1 MIHRRDLLAAL
12 SVLSVLPG
20 LAGCAAVAPPG
31 TLDDAD
37 RQVLSRIEAYLN
49 TIHTLQARFAQAST
63 RGDGR
68 GTAWIERP
76 GRMRLQYD
84 PPSRVV
90 LVAARGRVVYADAA
104 TGASSSLPLS
114 RTPLSMLLAERI
126 VLSGPVTVVS
136 VLRTR
141 GLGAVLAPEG
151 APGAGLLTGSV
162 VPGEAGGEAGGEVGG
177 EAGSDALR
185 SVEVTLRSTEHPGQ
199 GQLSLSFS
207 DAPLRLRGLVLVDG
221 RGETTRLSL
230 SGVQVGVP
238 TEDTLFQFGA

>member
-1 MIHRRDLLAAL
+1 MQRRDVLA
-12 SVLSVLPG
+12 VLCVLPG
-20 LAGCAAVAPPG
+20 LAACATIAPPG
-31 TLDDAD
+31 ALDDAD

-49 TIHTLQARFAQAST
+49 AVHTLRARFAQAST
-63 RGDGR
+63 RGDGT

-90 LVAARGRVVYADAA
+90 LVAARGRVVYSDAA

-136 VLRTR
+136 VVRTS
-141 GLGAVLAPEG
+141 GLGAGLAPQG
-151 APGAGLLTGSV
+151 V
-162 VPGEAGGEAGGEVGG
+162 AGG
-177 EAGSDALR
+177 DALR

-207 DAPLRLRGLVLVDG
+207 DDPLRLRGLVLVDG

-230 SGVQVGVP
+230 SGVQLGVP
-238 TEDTLFQFGA
+238 TEDALFRFGT

>member
-1 MIHRRDLLAAL
+1 MHRRDLLAVL

-20 LAGCAAVAPPG
+20 LAGCATVAPPG

-37 RQVLSRIEAYLN
+37 REVLSRIEAYLN
-49 TIHTLQARFAQAST
+49 TIHTLQARFSQAST
-63 RGDGR
+63 RGDGS

-141 GLGAVLAPEG
+141 GLGAALAPEG
-151 APGAGLLTGSV
+151 AAGAGPLIGSA
-162 VPGEAGGEAGGEVGG
+162 VPGEAGG
-177 EAGSDALR
+177 DALR

>member
-1 MIHRRDLLAAL
+1 MYRRDLLAAL

-20 LAGCAAVAPPG
+20 LAGCATIAPPG

-114 RTPLSMLLAERI
+114 HTPLSMLLAERI

-141 GLGAVLAPEG
+141 GLGAALAPEG

-162 VPGEAGGEAGGEVGG
+162 VPGAAGGEA
-177 EAGSDALR
+177 AGDALR

>member
-1 MIHRRDLLAAL
+1 MQRRDLVAVL

-20 LAGCAAVAPPG
+20 LAGCATVPPPG

-49 TIHTLQARFAQAST
+49 TIHTLQARFAQVST
-63 RGDGR
+63 QGDGR

-84 PPSRVV
+84 PPSRVL

-141 GLGAVLAPEG
+141 GLGAALAPEG
-151 APGAGLLTGSV
+151 AAGAGLQTGSA
-162 VPGEAGGEAGGEVGG
+162 VPGGSGG
-177 EAGSDALR
+177 DALR

-207 DAPLRLRGLVLVDG
+207 DDPLRLRGLVLVDG

-230 SGVQVGVP
+230 SGMRIGVP
-238 TEDTLFQFGA
+238 TEDTLFRFGA

>member
-1 MIHRRDLLAAL
+1 
-12 SVLSVLPG
+12 
-20 LAGCAAVAPPG
+20 
-31 TLDDAD
+31 
-37 RQVLSRIEAYLN
+37 
-49 TIHTLQARFAQAST
+49 
-63 RGDGR
+63 
-68 GTAWIERP
+68 
-76 GRMRLQYD
+76 MRLQYD

-136 VLRTR
+136 VVRTR
-141 GLGAVLAPEG
+141 GLGAAPAPEG

-162 VPGEAGGEAGGEVGG
+162 VPPGETGSEAGG
-177 EAGSDALR
+177 DALR

-230 SGVQVGVP
+230 SGVQIGVP
-238 TEDTLFQFGA
+238 TQDTLFQFGA

>member
-1 MIHRRDLLAAL
+1 MQRRDVIAVL
-12 SVLSVLPG
+12 SLLSVLPG
-20 LAGCAAVAPPG
+20 LAGCVAVPPPG
-31 TLDDAD
+31 ALDDAD

-49 TIHTLQARFAQAST
+49 TIHTLRARFVQTST
-63 RGDGR
+63 QGDGR

-90 LVAARGRVVYADAA
+90 LVAARGRVIYADAA
-104 TGASSSLPLS
+104 TGGSSSLPLT

-136 VLRTR
+136 LRRAR
-141 GLGAVLAPEG
+141 GLGAALAPEA
-151 APGAGLLTGSV
+151 APSIGSAI
-162 VPGEAGGEAGGEVGG
+162 PAEAGRGALLD
-177 EAGSDALR
+177 DALR

-207 DAPLRLRGLVLVDG
+207 DDPLRLRGLVLVDG

-230 SGVQVGVP
+230 SSVQVGVP
-238 TEDTLFQFGA
+238 ADDSLFQFRA

>member
-1 MIHRRDLLAAL
+1 MHRRDLLAAL

-20 LAGCAAVAPPG
+20 LAGCATVAPPG

-141 GLGAVLAPEG
+141 GLGAALAPEG

-162 VPGEAGGEAGGEVGG
+162 APD

>member
-1 MIHRRDLLAAL
+1 MQRRDLVAVL

-20 LAGCAAVAPPG
+20 LAGCATVVPPG

-37 RQVLSRIEAYLN
+37 RRVLSRIEAYLN
-49 TIHTLQARFAQAST
+49 TVHTLRARFSQTST
-63 RGDGR
+63 RGDGS

-90 LVAARGRVVYADAA
+90 LVAAHGRVVYADAA
-104 TGASSSLPLS
+104 NGSSSSLPLS

-136 VLRTR
+136 VVRTR
-141 GLGAVLAPEG
+141 GLGAALAPED
-151 APGAGLLTGSV
+151 GAGDRLATGS
-162 VPGEAGGEAGGEVGG
+162 
-177 EAGSDALR
+177 AGSGIAGRASPGDALR

-207 DAPLRLRGLVLVDG
+207 DDPLRLRGLVLVDG

-230 SGVQVGVP
+230 SDVQVGVP
-238 TEDTLFQFGA
+238 TEDTLFRFGA